1 MQNSG
6 YELYEQDP
14 TNNQRGVSIPS
25 AGKSSDRLDEVS
37 LLTMQYRT
45 AIGSYSEFLDSGGI
59 FIIEL
64 ELESFMIGQRF
75 RLMVVWHCF
84 ALHAHRWISIYLLR
98 LNGKPKTGKKVPN
111 FVSMLIMTLIWHSLL
126 YRPQLAVDG
135 NMKLVRLIMKRPE
148 GDVSLSDGELFM
160 VKHAPYKEHLAHAPP
175 RQPVS
180 SHTQNYSYL

>member
-25 AGKSSDRLDEVS
+25 AGKLSDRLDEVS

-75 RLMVVWHCF
+75 QLMVVWHCF

-111 FVSMLIMTLIWHSLL
+111 FISTLIMTLIWHSLL
-126 YRPQLAVDG
+126 YRPQLVVDG

-148 GDVSLSDGELFM
+148 ADVSLSDGELFM
-160 VKHAPYKEHLAHAPP
+160 VKRAPYKEHLAHAPP